1 MFVKK
6 MEPLQNSDERQIGTT
21 SQHQTPPSSSLGVPG
36 TGVYYPSK
44 QGIITGQEQPKPHSS
59 SGQASRDQIMEVDA
73 DAQRKSGK
81 PEPKAKAPLKK
92 QRSWFLW

>member
-21 SQHQTPPSSSLGVPG
+21 SQHQTPPSSSLGVPRK
-36 TGVYYPSK
+36 GVYYPSK
-44 QGIITGQEQPKPHSS
+44 QGIIAGQEQSKPHSS